1 MRKDV
6 AVALFLVVPTYHRNE
21 RLERLLRA
29 AGEQTRPPERVFVI
43 DNASSVECAAVV
55 RRVAEEVSS
64 TSYTYLAAGDNT
76 GSAGATSLG
85 MAAALSH
92 AGDDDWI
99 MRADDDSPPRYA
111 GLFADRLD
119 AAEDCV
125 RGDTLTAGVGVNGA
139 AFDRATATLGKLP
152 RNQGERAQLVD
163 YLPTNHFPVFRT
175 GAVREVGV
183 FRWDYFFS
191 LTEVEYGLRLRRHG
205 YSLYR
210 IRPSEAERKPGK
222 SRRRK
227 RGPTLKQQAP
237 TWRRY
242 YSVRNHIV
250 LAAEYSGR
258 TVATRVALQALAKP
272 LLNLPVR
279 PIVAA
284 RALGWNLRAVRDA
297 AIGRM
302 GRTVDPN
309 VVDGALD
316 LRRGSS

>member
-1 MRKDV
+1 M
-6 AVALFLVVPTYHRNE
+6 ALFLVVPTYQRTK
-21 RLERLLRA
+21 RLEHVLRA
-29 AGEQTRPPERVFVI
+29 VSEQTCPPERVFVI
-43 DNASSVECAAVV
+43 DNASSPQCAEVV
-55 RRVAEEVSS
+55 RRVTEEVSA
-64 TSYTYLAAGDNT
+64 TSYTYIAVGDNT
-76 GSAGATSLG
+76 GSAGGTSLG
-85 MAAALSH
+85 MAAALAQ
-92 AGDDDWI
+92 AGENDWI
-99 MRADDDSPPRYA
+99 MRGDDDSPPRYDE
-111 GLFADRLD
+111 LFAHRLH
-119 AAEDCV
+119 AAEYYVGEDS
-125 RGDTLTAGVGVNGA
+125 LTAGVGVSGA
-139 AFDRATATLGKLP
+139 VYDQRTATLYRHLLG
-152 RNQGERAQLVD
+152 QGERAQLVD
-163 YLPTNHFPVFRT
+163 YLSTGEFPVFR
-175 GAVREVGV
+175 AAVVREVGV

-191 LTEVEYGLRLRRHG
+191 LTEVEYGLRLRRRG

-210 IRPSEAERKPGK
+210 VRASEAERGPGK
-222 SRRRK
+222 RPQRK
-227 RGPTLKQQAP
+227 RRPTLKQQAP

-279 PIVAA
+279 PIVAM
-284 RALGWNLRAVRDA
+284 RAFGWNLRAVRDA